1 MAAFDPIGALGGGA
15 SGAIIGSKI
24 GMIGGPAGAIAGAA
38 IGGLFGGKKK
48 KDKKVY
54 VPAFS
59 PEGKE
64 VKGELHKSVMG
75 TLFPENLAARFIGDA
90 KKIEQARR
98 KTAGRGFAGAGF
110 RGPESVVTGSA
121 ARGFLNE
128 TATRLESVRPGV
140 RQAGEA
146 ERGFELSRLGN
157 LQNLINLETDK
168 PLALAQAGLYKKELG
183 QAEGARTGAAIG
195 SLASLVALSRYFDKT
210 GA

>member
-24 GMIGGPAGAIAGAA
+24 GMIGGPVGAIAGAA
-38 IGGLFGGKKK
+38 IGGLFGGGKKK
-48 KDKKVY
+48 QKVY

-59 PEGKE
+59 PEGKK
-64 VKGELHKSVMG
+64 VKGELQKSVMG

-90 KKIEQARR
+90 RKIEQARR
-98 KTAGRGFAGAGF
+98 KTTEHGFAGAGF
-110 RGPESVVTGSA
+110 RGPETVVTGSA
-121 ARGFLNE
+121 ARGFLGE
-128 TATRLESVRPGV
+128 TSTRLRGAPAGT

-146 ERGFELSRLGN
+146 KRGFELSRLGN

-210 GA
+210 EGA